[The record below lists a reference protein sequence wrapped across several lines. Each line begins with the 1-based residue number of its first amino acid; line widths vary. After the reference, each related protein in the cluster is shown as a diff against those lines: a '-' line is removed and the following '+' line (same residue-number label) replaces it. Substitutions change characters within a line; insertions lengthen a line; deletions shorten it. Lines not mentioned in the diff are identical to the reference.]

1 MVRQR
6 ASLAFKIGESHA
18 LDVAAARRAQQESAA
33 ATASAAAPAAA
44 AAAASVAAATPAVP
58 TNVVVAT
65 SPSQP
70 STSAFAQMLANRA
83 EVKHLSD
90 IYNVAILFSCRKS
103 LFMTRYFT
111 QMIAGRFY
119 CSEFTS

>member
-1 MVRQR
+1 MHVVQQR
-6 ASLAFKIGESHA
+6 ASLAHKIGEAHA
-18 LDVAAARRAQQESAA
+18 LDVAAARHAQQESVA

-44 AAAASVAAATPAVP
+44 TTTPAVP
-58 TNVVVAT
+58 TNAVVAT

-83 EVKHLSD
+83 EVKHFSE

-103 LFMTRYFT
+103 LFMSRYFT